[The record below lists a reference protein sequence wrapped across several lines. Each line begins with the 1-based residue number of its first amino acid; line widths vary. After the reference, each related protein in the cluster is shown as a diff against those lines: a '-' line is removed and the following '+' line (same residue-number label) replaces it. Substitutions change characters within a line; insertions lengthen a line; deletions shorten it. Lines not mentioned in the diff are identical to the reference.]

1 MGAEGGEL
9 ELEKAQ
15 VRGIPLA
22 RLRIFAGVVLAVVV
36 VDIIT
41 KLVVQRT
48 FYPGHSIQVLG
59 DFFRLTYIVNPGAAF
74 GIHFG
79 EYSRPVFLAL
89 AVLALLVLGAMYLA
103 TPASDRLRLYAISS
117 ICGGALG
124 NLIDRIRSP
133 RGVVDFLD
141 FGIGDLRWPI
151 FNAADIAVTIG
162 AVLLAVSLWLEER
175 SDGGG

>member
-1 MGAEGGEL
+1 MGAEAGEL
-9 ELEKAQ
+9 GLKTAP
-15 VRGIPLA
+15 VRGIRLA

-36 VDIIT
+36 VDVIT

-48 FYPGHSIQVLG
+48 FYPGHSIQVIG
-59 DFFRLTYIVNPGAAF
+59 DFFRLTYIMNPGAAF

-79 EYSRPVFLAL
+79 AYSRPVFLAL

-141 FGIGDLRWPI
+141 LGIGDLRWPI
-151 FNAADIAVTIG
+151 FNAADIAITIG